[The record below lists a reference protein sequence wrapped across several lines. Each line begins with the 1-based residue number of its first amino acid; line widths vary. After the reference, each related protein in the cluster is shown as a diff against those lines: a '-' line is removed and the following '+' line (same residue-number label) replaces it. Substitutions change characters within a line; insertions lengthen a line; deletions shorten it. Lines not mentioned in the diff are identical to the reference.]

1 MISNKDKMI
10 GQMLELLERDSC
22 DTLFDEKDRVKPGYS
37 RFQKNMDV
45 SDDNKLHIA
54 YARRDDEWGR
64 PEHDPFTE
72 WYFRFEDCTPDLKGR
87 PKLRQYNT
95 WAYPKKYCK
104 RKYPGSEEFDTDS
117 YRFHIPRIPKSN

>member
-1 MISNKDKMI
+1 MILNKDKMI

-22 DTLFDEKDRVKPGYS
+22 DTLFDETDRVKPGYS

-72 WYFRFEDCTPDLKGR
+72 WYFRFEDHKQ
-87 PKLRQYNT
+87 RQYNT

-104 RKYPGSEEFDTDS
+104 RKYPGPEEFDTDS
-117 YRFHIPRIPKSN
+117 YRFHIPRIPKPN